1 MKIMRKYSREGSG
14 FVDPRLNAAVTSPA
28 SSAHGDATARSG
40 QLNAGDNP
48 ASAQPEM
55 QPSPPYKERRR
66 SPRYHCSGS
75 VEFQA
80 QGSEVRVWGT
90 LTDISLHGCYVEMS
104 ATYPVETAARLVLEV
119 LGIQVRVLGSVRVS
133 YPFLGMGIGF
143 TEIEPAQQLQLER
156 LISALAGTSSFA
168 SRSPGRDSDLREAL
182 KTADP
187 KALINEICRYFIA
200 STSLSREDFL
210 MLARRSGRS

>member
-1 MKIMRKYSREGSG
+1 M
-14 FVDPRLNAAVTSPA
+14 DPRLNTAVTSPA
-28 SSAHGDATARSG
+28 SPTAYGDAAARAG
-40 QLNAGDNP
+40 QLDAGGKP
-48 ASAQPEM
+48 APALPEKP

-104 ATYPVETAARLVLEV
+104 ATFPVETVARLVLEV

-156 LISALAGTSSFA
+156 LIGTLAGTSSFA
-168 SRSPGRDSDLREAL
+168 ARSPGRDSDLREAL
-182 KTADP
+182 ETADP
-187 KALINEICRYFIA
+187 RALMNEICRYFIA